1 MVDRKAIKRLST
13 LAIVFTGANE
23 SRETFSQLPFAS
35 CWGSL
40 SIFRQ
45 IDSLCRMSKCIE
57 QPKPSRA
64 GYTTLHSNWFV
75 QFLTSLSLSSNLAP
89 RARQRLALVLGEIFA
104 QEPVPNERDSITDK
118 FRSMRWICPTW
129 GLAKVLTPE
138 IYSGGPKKASQFL
151 VLQIWGQRK
160 HRVNSINSS
169 T

>member
-57 QPKPSRA
+57 QPARAASRA
-64 GYTTLHSNWFV
+64 AMPPFPVIGLFNFWP
-75 QFLTSLSLSSNLAP
+75 LSLSFSNLAP
-89 RARQRLALVLGEIFA
+89 RARQRLAMVLGEIFA
-104 QEPVPNERDSITDK
+104 EEPVPNERDSITDK

-138 IYSGGPKKASQFL
+138 IYSGRPKK
-151 VLQIWGQRK
+151 G
-160 HRVNSINSS
+160 
-169 T
+169 